1 MAQNKHDHLPSKT
14 ASMLHDANLR
24 LFMAEVKRCH
34 RSFEDFI
41 EECRQKNLP
50 DETTSV
56 NSEENLKPAGC
67 FIVECETLVVRLWWD
82 AEEMPNWWSSGSHVH
97 LLLQYHFL
105 HVVVVLDL
113 ETAAV
118 FFLEKGAG
126 WFLGHAKRI
135 WTRYACIW
143 QQIASHHCIFS
154 RSSNFSQVKWW
165 FGMEWKN
172 RIEFIQTCQSWKNQ
186 QKPTWNLMAFHL

>member
-1 MAQNKHDHLPSKT
+1 MRFGSKNEEDSSLAFRGSLQAPMKQQCSVEAWRSLMAQNKHDHLPSKT

-67 FIVECETLVVRLWWD
+67 FIVECETLVVRL
-82 AEEMPNWWSSGSHVH
+82 
-97 LLLQYHFL
+97 
-105 HVVVVLDL
+105 
-113 ETAAV
+113 
-118 FFLEKGAG
+118 
-126 WFLGHAKRI
+126 
-135 WTRYACIW
+135 
-143 QQIASHHCIFS
+143 
-154 RSSNFSQVKWW
+154 
-165 FGMEWKN
+165 
-172 RIEFIQTCQSWKNQ
+172 
-186 QKPTWNLMAFHL
+186 

>member
-1 MAQNKHDHLPSKT
+1 MRKHVMNMFEYLLWSQENHLNRNICSLMRFGSKTKKIHRSLFVVRFLAPMKQQCSVEAWRSLMAQNKHDHLPSKT

-67 FIVECETLVVRLWWD
+67 FIVECETLVVRL
-82 AEEMPNWWSSGSHVH
+82 
-97 LLLQYHFL
+97 
-105 HVVVVLDL
+105 
-113 ETAAV
+113 
-118 FFLEKGAG
+118 
-126 WFLGHAKRI
+126 
-135 WTRYACIW
+135 
-143 QQIASHHCIFS
+143 
-154 RSSNFSQVKWW
+154 
-165 FGMEWKN
+165 
-172 RIEFIQTCQSWKNQ
+172 
-186 QKPTWNLMAFHL
+186 